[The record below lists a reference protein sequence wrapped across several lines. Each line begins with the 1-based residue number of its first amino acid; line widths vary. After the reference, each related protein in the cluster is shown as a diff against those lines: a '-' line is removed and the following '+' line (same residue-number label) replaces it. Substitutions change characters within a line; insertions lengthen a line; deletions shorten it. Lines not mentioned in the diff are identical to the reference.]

1 MQGFVARK
9 ALEAISPYVAGKP
22 IEETAREYGL
32 DPARIVKLAS
42 NENPLGMSPKAKNAA
57 MQALVNGTR
66 YPDGAAQVVR
76 EAAAVFAGV
85 SPDEVIVGN
94 GSDEILGLIA
104 RTVLAP
110 GDRCV
115 YSQYSFSVYELSAQE
130 CAAECVEVPAKDFHV
145 DLDGLLAATDVN
157 TRLIYITNPNNPT
170 GLPLEPAALFH
181 FLERVPEKCVV
192 VLDEA
197 YTDFMDEKLRT
208 DSFAWVKKFPNLLVT
223 RTFSKAYG
231 LAGLRAGFG
240 VANKELI
247 EMMNRIRP
255 PFNMNSAAQAA
266 AVAALEDQ
274 AFLKTVVD
282 SNTKE
287 RARLAAFFDELG
299 LDQLP
304 SQANF
309 IMVRVGPKAAEI
321 SEAMLRRGVILR
333 PLKSYGLPEYMR
345 ISVGSR
351 EENDIFMK
359 AFREALS
366 VK

>member
-208 DSFAWVKKFPNLLVT
+208 DSFAWVKRFPNLLVT

-266 AVAALEDQ
+266 AVAALKDQ

-309 IMVRVGPKAAEI
+309 IMVRVGPKAAETN
-321 SEAMLRRGVILR
+321 EAMLRRGVILR

>member
-130 CAAECVEVPAKDFHV
+130 CAAQCVEVPAKDFHV

-157 TRLIYITNPNNPT
+157 TRL
-170 GLPLEPAALFH
+170 ALFN

-321 SEAMLRRGVILR
+321 NEAMLRRGVILR

>member
-1 MQGFVARK
+1 MHGFVARK

-130 CAAECVEVPAKDFHV
+130 CAAQCVEVPAKDFHV

-170 GLPLEPAALFH
+170 GLPLEPAALFN

-309 IMVRVGPKAAEI
+309 IMVRVGSKAAEI
-321 SEAMLRRGVILR
+321 NEAMLRRGVILR